1 MSKKLRDT
9 VGTEGAAD
17 AVTPTSPRSAGSLH
31 YAGPWLAIVVGG
43 GHAGCEAALALARGG
58 VPTLLMTQNVDRIGW
73 MSCNPAIG
81 GIGKSHLVAEI
92 DALGGQMAHAADA
105 AGVHYKVLNSS
116 KGPAVRALRA
126 QCDKLAYATAMR
138 RTLEQTPG
146 LAIKQGDVRRL
157 WLDDGR
163 LAGVE
168 TAAGL
173 RFAAQVVILTAGTF
187 IGAVCH
193 TGEAQSV
200 GGRAGDAATLGL
212 GDQLRALG
220 VRTLRHKTGTC
231 PRLDGRTIDWARLQP
246 DPGLEPPPPMARNGP
261 GAALRQMPCHVTHS
275 NAQTHAVIRD
285 NVHRSPL
292 FGGAIAGVGPRYCP
306 SIEDKVIRFP
316 QHEQHYIFLEREGWD
331 TDEIYV
337 NGLSTSLPADVQ
349 LAMVRSLPGLEQA
362 EIVRFGY
369 AVEYDAIDARQLGRD
384 LMLPALPG
392 LYFAGQ
398 VNGTSG
404 YEEAAGQGLVA
415 GIQALL
421 RLRGEPVQT
430 LSRTESYLGVMVD
443 DLVSRG
449 ADEPYRMFTSRA
461 EHRLVL
467 RTSNADLRLSP
478 LGRALGLVG
487 DLAWQR
493 YLDRSARLDRLVAA
507 LHAVIVK
514 PDKEVVT
521 RVESWGGGTLLQPTT
536 LGQLLCR
543 PEVKLAQLAD
553 FLPPDADLGQLDAD
567 DEEEVTTRVRYAGYV
582 ERERLRQVQAQR
594 LEAQPFPPDLDFS
607 VISGLSREAMDCLRR
622 ARPQTLA
629 QAARVP
635 GVTPA
640 SVQVLS
646 FWLAGPR
653 RVRRNAVSLP
663 NES

>member
-1 MSKKLRDT
+1 MP
-9 VGTEGAAD
+9 
-17 AVTPTSPRSAGSLH
+17 TPLH
-31 YAGPWLAIVVGG
+31 YLGPWRAIVVGG

-58 VPTLLMTQNVDRIGW
+58 VATLLLTQNVDRIGW

-92 DALGGQMAHAADA
+92 DALGGEMARAADQS
-105 AGVHYKVLNSS
+105 GVHYKVLNSS

-138 RTLEQTPG
+138 RTLETTPG

-157 WLDDGR
+157 WLKDGQ

-168 TAAGL
+168 TASGL
-173 RFAAQVVILTAGTF
+173 QFAADVVILTAGTF

-193 TGEAQSV
+193 TGEAQIV
-200 GGRAGDAATLGL
+200 GGRAGDTATLGL

-231 PRLDGRTIDWARLQP
+231 PRLDGRTIDWSRVQP
-246 DPGLEPPPPMARNGP
+246 DPGLTPPPPMARNGA
-261 GAALRQMPCHVTHS
+261 GAVLPQMDCHVTHS
-275 NAQTHAVIRD
+275 NATTHEVIRQ

-292 FGGAIAGVGPRYCP
+292 FGGVIEGVGPRYCP

-316 QHEQHYIFLEREGWD
+316 QHETHYIFLEREGWQ

-349 LAMVRSLPGLEQA
+349 IAMVRSLPGLEQA

-369 AVEYDAIDARQLGRD
+369 AVEYDAIDARQLSRD

-415 GIQALL
+415 GLQALR
-421 RLRGEPVQT
+421 RLRGEAPVA
-430 LSRTESYLGVMVD
+430 LSRTQSYLGVMVD

-467 RTSNADLRLSP
+467 RTSNADLRLTP
-478 LGRALGLVG
+478 LGRELGIVT
-487 DLAWQR
+487 DAAWAHFEARRQ
-493 YLDRSARLDRLVAA
+493 RLDDVVAA
-507 LHAVIVK
+507 LHATVVK
-514 PDKEVVT
+514 PDKELT
-521 RVESWGGGTLLQPTT
+521 ALVESWGGGTIIQPTT
-536 LGQLLCR
+536 LAQLLCR
-543 PEVKLAQLAD
+543 PEVTLAQLAP
-553 FLPPDADLGQLDAD
+553 LLPDATALRACDAE
-567 DEEEVTTRVRYAGYV
+567 DEEEVTTLVRYAGYV
-582 ERERLRQVQAQR
+582 ERETLRQAKAQK
-594 LEAQPFPPDLDFS
+594 LESAQFPDDVDFLQ
-607 VISGLSREAMDCLRR
+607 ISGLSREARECLQR
-622 ARPQTLA
+622 AKPQTLA

-646 FWLAGPR
+646 YWLAGPR
-653 RVRRNAVSLP
+653 YLRRRAAAAASANLP
-663 NES
+663 NQS